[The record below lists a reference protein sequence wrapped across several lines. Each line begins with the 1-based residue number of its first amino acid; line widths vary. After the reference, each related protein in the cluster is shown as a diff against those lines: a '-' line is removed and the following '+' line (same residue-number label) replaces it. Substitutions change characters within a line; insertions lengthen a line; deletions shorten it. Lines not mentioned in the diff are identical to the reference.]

1 MKKVWWEFCKL
12 EAAFSEVQP
21 FLSEPVTRPVGLL
34 RQLQNEQMVAFQKI
48 HTQPVCDTG
57 TNIKQNK
64 KVLLLQNID
73 EQIQIII
80 RKISKRL
87 HVSLMLFS
95 KLLQTALN
103 GTKKELKEAA
113 TLATSQS
120 LVPYLRRKRL
130 LEF

>member
-57 TNIKQNK
+57 TNTKQNK

-87 HVSLMLFS
+87 HVSYVIF
-95 KLLQTALN
+95 KAI
-103 GTKKELKEAA
+103 
-113 TLATSQS
+113 SQS